1 MTASVAHPRQFKKYN
16 KLQSLRTCLFC
27 FLHHVSVQKIQQIT
41 ILKNKAE
48 VHIYTEHV
56 QKIQQITILKNGNID
71 CCCSWL
77 FKKYNK
83 LQSLRT
89 FRLNLGCRILFKKY
103 NKLQSLR
110 TVIRIIS
117 QKPFNYRLFE
127 HFPDQTSN
135 KKSLNHHLIDYH
147 IP

>member
-1 MTASVAHPRQFKKYN
+1 MTQKRGHPPLKEILNVKN
-16 KLQSLRTCLFC
+16 A
-27 FLHHVSVQKIQQIT
+27 
-41 ILKNKAE
+41 ILKNE
-48 VHIYTEHV
+48 RVEETHGP
-56 QKIQQITILKNGNID
+56 Q
-71 CCCSWL
+71 
-77 FKKYNK
+77 
-83 LQSLRT
+83 
-89 FRLNLGCRILFKKY
+89 FKKY

-135 KKSLNHHLIDYH
+135 KKSSNHHLIDYH

>member
-1 MTASVAHPRQFKKYN
+1 MKMAHFPLVKGFEPFFTLPNCRRWDYSV
-16 KLQSLRTCLFC
+16 LSI
-27 FLHHVSVQKIQQIT
+27 QKIQQIT
-41 ILKNKAE
+41 ILKNPFA
-48 VHIYTEHV
+48 VFLNSGSI
-56 QKIQQITILKNGNID
+56 QKIQQITILKNLVSAI
-71 CCCSWL
+71 SAAIL

-89 FRLNLGCRILFKKY
+89 LMNLDDMDMSFKKY

-110 TVIRIIS
+110 TVIRIIP
-117 QKPFNYRLFE
+117 QKDFNYRLFE

-135 KKSLNHHLIDYH
+135 KKSSNHHLIDYH